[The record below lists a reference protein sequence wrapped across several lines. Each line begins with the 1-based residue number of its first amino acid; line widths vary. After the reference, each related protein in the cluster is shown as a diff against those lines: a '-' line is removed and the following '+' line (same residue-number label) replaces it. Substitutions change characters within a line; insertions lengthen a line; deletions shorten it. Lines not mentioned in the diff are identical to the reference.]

1 MFQYTKT
8 SASGCGAH
16 DGLLA
21 SEGKLVKALHG
32 GVAAH
37 QQRALRHAAHSVVS
51 RGCALLNV
59 CVHARDRPQLSAL
72 TPAEYATHITVCSM
86 LQTHLFHD
94 TNLHAGC
101 GASDCCSLIPAST
114 VANLPN
120 LQCADRQRDAKEVIP
135 EESTISESDAD

>member
-1 MFQYTKT
+1 MFQYTET
-8 SASGCGAH
+8 SASAYGAH

-32 GVAAH
+32 RVATH

-51 RGCALLNV
+51 RRCALLK

-72 TPAEYATHITVCSM
+72 TPAEYATHIIVCSM
-86 LQTHLFHD
+86 LQTHLLHD
-94 TNLHAGC
+94 TSLHAGC
-101 GASDCCSLIPAST
+101 GASDYCSLIPAST

-120 LQCADRQRDAKEVIP
+120 LQCADRQRDAKEVIS
-135 EESTISESDAD
+135 EESTISGSNAD